1 MMREKNKINYSLV
14 GTHLVVVVKLVVDSP
29 LMYGQT
35 FQRKNKTLN
44 AKMKNK

>member
-14 GTHLVVVVKLVVDSP
+14 GTHLVVVVKLVVDLP

-44 AKMKNK
+44 AKMKK